1 LRRKEVIFH
10 LDLAR
15 SVVVLTFNDTCLC
28 DAVSSAAQ
36 DVKQHISVLKAFI
49 TLWPD
54 TRLRSSGGK
63 KSAEHAEL
71 VCATSHISIPHKII
85 II

>member
-1 LRRKEVIFH
+1 MRRKEVIFH

-15 SVVVLTFNDTCLC
+15 RVVILTFNDTCLR

-36 DVKQHISVLKAFI
+36 DIKQHISVLKAFI

-54 TRLRSSGGK
+54 TRHRSSGGK
-63 KSAEHAEL
+63 KSAVRAVRNWFAEL
-71 VCATSHISIPHKII
+71 HT
-85 II
+85 